1 MDIQARQRL
10 QINFMVNGSNTDP
23 GGLFDNFEDDLI
35 IPFVFVKRDSL
46 MTDAQ
51 VSAILGD
58 LYTASAVKLPILIG
72 LITIGLLFAICG
84 ACCFKRYRQAQNG
97 ITLTSHAAQAARQ
110 KLILAQ
116 QDAHGLDGRQ
126 QATNST
132 GPHAVTVNRD
142 SAMSGGSSLHQSSLD
157 SYKA

>member
-84 ACCFKRYRQAQNG
+84 ACCFKRYRQVHNEM
-97 ITLTSHAAQAARQ
+97 TSYGALERAN
-110 KLILAQ
+110 LI
-116 QDAHGLDGRQ
+116 
-126 QATNST
+126 
-132 GPHAVTVNRD
+132 
-142 SAMSGGSSLHQSSLD
+142 
-157 SYKA
+157 

>member
-1 MDIQARQRL
+1 
-10 QINFMVNGSNTDP
+10 MVNGSNTDP

-84 ACCFKRYRQAQNG
+84 ACCFKRYRQVQNEE
-97 ITLTSHAAQAARQ
+97 TSYGALERANLIQEQ
-110 KLILAQ
+110 KY
-116 QDAHGLDGRQ
+116 AHGLDERK
-126 QATNST
+126 QALPNSR
-132 GPHAVTVNRD
+132 GPQAVTVNRD
-142 SAMSGGSSLHQSSLD
+142 SAMSGGSSLHQSSE
-157 SYKA
+157 AA